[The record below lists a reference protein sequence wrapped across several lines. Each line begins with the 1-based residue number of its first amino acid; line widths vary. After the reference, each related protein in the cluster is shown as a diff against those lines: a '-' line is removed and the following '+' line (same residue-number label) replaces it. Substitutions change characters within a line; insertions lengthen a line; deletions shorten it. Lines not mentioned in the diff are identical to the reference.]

1 MTNPEDMADALA
13 AALLRTLCGPRKAH
27 RAVTRPY
34 VVADEFCR
42 NASNAAPSTGG

>member
-34 VVADEFCR
+34 VVADEFW